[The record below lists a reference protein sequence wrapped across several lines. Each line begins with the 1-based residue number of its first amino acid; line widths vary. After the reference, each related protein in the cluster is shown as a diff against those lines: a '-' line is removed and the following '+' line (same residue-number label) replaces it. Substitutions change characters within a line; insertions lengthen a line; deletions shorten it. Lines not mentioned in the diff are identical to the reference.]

1 MKLLKLIRIDD
12 YKKVKIERLDNFGR
26 GICFIN
32 NKICFVY
39 NALDD
44 EEVEIEITNE
54 TKRFY
59 EAKVV
64 KYYFRSK
71 DRCDSCIYY
80 NECGGCSLD
89 HMNYDREN
97 EFKLNN
103 ANNILKRIGK
113 IDYTIKDI
121 IYDKEYNYRNKI
133 VLHSDGKKIGL
144 YNNKSNNIVEIDN
157 CKLVSPLINKLIKD
171 IKRDDKEITIRV
183 NNTDDDYLISNDN
196 KKIIYTNIGNVKY
209 KININSFFQVNRFLT
224 VRMYDF
230 IKQFVLELNPKSI
243 LDLYC
248 GVLSIGIYVCH
259 NTDIKLI
266 GVDINEDNINCAI
279 DNIQLNKV
287 NGDVYKSDVSKALGF
302 IKEVD
307 LVIVDPPR
315 GGLDYKTINVLN
327 YSNIKRIIYVSCNIT
342 TLARDLNILNNY
354 SVKEMKLFN
363 MFPRT
368 YHVETV
374 SVLCRR
380 N

>member
-1 MKLLKLIRIDD
+1 MDD
-12 YKKVKIERLDNFGR
+12 NMRVKIDRLDNYGR

-32 NKICFVY
+32 NKICFVEK
-39 NALDD
+39 ALED
-44 EEVEIEITNE
+44 EEVEIDIINE
-54 TKRFY
+54 TTKYY
-59 EAKVV
+59 EAQVV
-64 KYYFRSK
+64 KYYSKCK

-89 HMNYDREN
+89 HMNYDKEN

-103 ANNILKRIGK
+103 ANSILKRIGK

-133 VLHSDGKKIGL
+133 VLHNNGNRIGL
-144 YNNKSNNIVEIDN
+144 YDNKSNNIVEIDN
-157 CKLVSPLINKLIKD
+157 CRLVSPLINKLIKE
-171 IKRDDKEITIRV
+171 IKSDDNEITIRV
-183 NNTDDDYLISNDN
+183 NNTDDDYLISTDN
-196 KKIIYTNIGNVKY
+196 KEFIYTNIGDIKY

-224 VRMYDF
+224 VKLYDL
-230 IKQFVLELNPKSI
+230 IKKYVLEYNPKSI

-266 GVDINEDNINCAI
+266 GVDISDDNINCAI
-279 DNIQLNKV
+279 ENIKLNNV
-287 NGDVYKSDVSKALGF
+287 NGEVYKSDVSKALRF

-327 YSNIKRIIYVSCNIT
+327 YSDVKRIIYVSCNIT

-354 SVKEMKLFN
+354 DIKEMKLFN

-368 YHVETV
+368 YHCE
-374 SVLCRR
+374 SVTILERR
-380 N
+380 